1 MSQSDFDLEFFKDNG
16 FRRKVCPKCQRAFWS
31 LGDWES
37 CGEPPCDEYA
47 FIGNSPMKEPLG
59 LHETREAYLSFFEA
73 NGHTRIGRYPIV
85 ARWRND
91 VFFTQA
97 SIYDFQPYVLEGTI
111 DPPANPLTI
120 SQTCVR
126 FNDIENVGKTG
137 RHFTFFEMMAHHVFN
152 RIDREEIYFKSRTV
166 ELCHRFFTERMGT
179 DPRKMRYIEEWW
191 EGGGNSGPCLEVI
204 LVGVE
209 VATLVFMMFK
219 ETSQGR
225 VPLSMRVVDTGYG
238 LERICWVSQG
248 TSSAYEAVFGP
259 VVEDLKDRVGVS
271 SNNDIMKEYA
281 KIAGMT
287 NARTS
292 SEIMA
297 IREKTAARMGI
308 SYQELMQTVG
318 PLEDI
323 YVICDHSRALA
334 IMLNDAVV
342 PSNAREGYFARL
354 LIRRALRSIRNL
366 KLDLRLDEIVAK
378 QIDFFR
384 DTFPELSS
392 NREDILNI
400 VRVEEERYHDTL
412 ERGRQLVAKMEKGM
426 KPGQT
431 IGKEMLIELYDSH
444 GLNPEIVAEFSE
456 VPVEI
461 PDDFYLQ
468 VAKRHETPD
477 AEAEQSS
484 DEAVEM
490 TETVPLY
497 YDDVHMDEFEA
508 TVTAVREDGVVLDRS
523 AFYPEGGGQ
532 EWDLGTINGLPVSEV
547 VKVRKAIWH
556 KVPGLRV
563 AVGDKVKGQVDM
575 ERRRQLM
582 SHHTAAHII
591 NGVCRRMFGNH
602 IWQAGA
608 NKSLHEARLDITH
621 YENFSPEQIDLIE
634 KEANRLVMRDIATEV
649 SFQERDE
656 AEACYGFRLY
666 QGGVVPGKTIRV
678 VDVPGVDAEAC
689 GGLHVRR
696 TGEIGPIRINRSKRI
711 QDGVVRIEYQSGMAA
726 VESMIHDKTAV
737 GEVAEELN
745 VPRDQAV
752 AAVAKLRSEHREA
765 LKSLE
770 SVSREMA
777 QSAGADLLQK
787 APVVGGVRVICY
799 MAKEGEDATE
809 LSKTFSAHDQ
819 VVSVISAHGPKP
831 RILVARSPDLSLD
844 CRELLK
850 DVMSIVGG
858 GGGGKPDFAQG
869 GGGEQSKVAEALDKV
884 PEMVRARLG

>member
-1 MSQSDFDLEFFKDNG
+1 MSQSDFDLEFFRDHG

-97 SIYDFQPYVLEGTI
+97 SIYDFQPYVLNGTI
-111 DPPANPLTI
+111 EPPANPLTI

-152 RIDREEIYFKSRTV
+152 RIDREEIYFKSHTV

-179 DPRKMRYIEEWW
+179 DPEKMRYIEEWW

-204 LVGVE
+204 LDGVE
-209 VATLVFMMFK
+209 VATLVFMMFR
-219 ETSQGR
+219 ETPRGR
-225 VPLSMRVVDTGYG
+225 VPLDMRVVDTGYG

-248 TSSAYEAVFGP
+248 SSSAYEAVFGP
-259 VVEDLKDRVGVS
+259 VVEGLKEQVGVS
-271 SNNDIMKEYA
+271 SDNDIMKEYA

-297 IREKTAARMGI
+297 IREMTASRLGI
-308 SYQELMQTVG
+308 SYEELMRTVG

-334 IMLNDAVV
+334 IMINDAVV
-342 PSNAREGYFARL
+342 PSNTREGYFARL

-366 KLDLRLDEIVAK
+366 QLDLRLDEIVAK
-378 QIDFFR
+378 QIDFFQG
-384 DTFPELSS
+384 TFPEMAS

-400 VRVEEERYHDTL
+400 IRVEEDRYHDTL
-412 ERGRQLVAKMEKGM
+412 ERGRQLVAKMAKGM
-426 KPGQT
+426 KPGEI

-468 VAKRHETPD
+468 VAKQHETPD
-477 AEAEQSS
+477 ENTKEETT
-484 DEAVEM
+484 DESGLP
-490 TETVPLY
+490 ETVPLY
-497 YDDVHMDEFEA
+497 YEDVHLQHFQAQVVAIKD
-508 TVTAVREDGVVLDRS
+508 DGLILDRT

-532 EWDLGTINGLPVSEV
+532 EWDLGTINGLAVTQV
-547 VKVRKAIWH
+547 LKMGKAVWH
-556 KVPGLRV
+556 QVPGLD
-563 AVGDKVKGQVDM
+563 AKVGDRVQGEVDM

-621 YENFSPEQIDLIE
+621 YENFSPSQIVEIE
-634 KEANRLVMRDIATEV
+634 RECNRLVMQDIATNI
-649 SFQERDE
+649 SFCERDE
-656 AEACYGFRLY
+656 AEARHGFRLY

-689 GGLHVRR
+689 GGLHVRS

-726 VESMIHDKTAV
+726 VQAMIEDKLAV
-737 GEVAEELN
+737 NHVAEELN
-745 VPRDQAV
+745 VSRDQAE
-752 AAVAKLRSEHREA
+752 AAVSKLRAEHREA
-765 LKSLE
+765 VKALDSLN
-770 SVSREMA
+770 REMA
-777 QSAGADLLQK
+777 QNAGVDLMK
-787 APVVGGVRVICY
+787 TAPQVQGVKVICY
-799 MAKEGEDATE
+799 MAQEGEDATE
-809 LSKTFSAHDQ
+809 LSKTFSAGQ
-819 VVSVISAHGPKP
+819 GVVSVVSAHGPKP
-831 RILVARSPDLSLD
+831 RILVARSPDVDLD

-869 GGGEQSKVAEALDKV
+869 GGGDPAKVAEALEKV
-884 PEMVRARLG
+884 PKMLASRLA

>member
-1 MSQSDFDLEFFKDNG
+1 MSQSDFDLEFFKDHG

-31 LGDWES
+31 LGDWDS

-47 FIGNSPMKEPLG
+47 FIGNSPMNEPLG

-97 SIYDFQPYVLEGTI
+97 SIYDFQPYVLNGTI
-111 DPPANPLTI
+111 EPPANPLTI

-204 LVGVE
+204 LDGVE

-225 VPLSMRVVDTGYG
+225 IPLDMRVVDTGYG

-259 VVEDLKDRVGVS
+259 VVEDLKDKVGVS

-308 SYQELMQTVG
+308 SYQELMRTVG

-366 KLDLRLDEIVAK
+366 KLDLHLDEIVAK

-400 VRVEEERYHDTL
+400 VRVEEARYHDTL

-444 GLNPEIVAEFSE
+444 GLNPEIVAEFSQI
-456 VPVEI
+456 PVEI

-477 AEAEQSS
+477 EEEESS
-484 DEAVEM
+484 IEESEDM
-490 TETVPLY
+490 TETLPLY

-508 TVTAVREDGVVLDRS
+508 MVTAVRDDGVVLDRT

-532 EWDLGTINGLPVSEV
+532 EWDLGSINGLPVSGV
-547 VKVRKAIWH
+547 VKTRKAIWH
-556 KVPGLRV
+556 QVPGLK
-563 AVGDKVKGQVDM
+563 ASVGDKVRGKVDM
-575 ERRRQLM
+575 DRRRQLM

-621 YENFSPEQIDLIE
+621 YENFSPEQIKLIE
-634 KEANRLVMRDIATEV
+634 RESNRLVMQDIATEI

-656 AEACYGFRLY
+656 AEACHGFRLY

-678 VDVPGVDAEAC
+678 VNVPGVDAEAC

-726 VESMIHDKTAV
+726 VESMIQDKATV
-737 GEVAEELN
+737 SHVAEELN
-745 VPRDQAV
+745 IPRDQAST
-752 AAVAKLRSEHREA
+752 AVARLRSEHREA
-765 LKSLE
+765 LKNLE
-770 SVSREMA
+770 SLSREMA
-777 QSAGADLLQK
+777 QSAGADLMQR
-787 APVVGGVRVICY
+787 APVVDGVRVICY
-799 MAKEGEDATE
+799 MANEGEDATE
-809 LSKTFSAHDQ
+809 LSKAFSANDMT
-819 VVSVISAHGPKP
+819 VSVVSAHGPKP
-831 RILVARSPDLSLD
+831 RILVARSPDVDLD

-869 GGGEQSKVAEALDKV
+869 GGGEASKVAEALEKV
-884 PEMVRARLG
+884 PEMVRARMG

>member
-1 MSQSDFDLEFFKDNG
+1 MSQSDFDLEFFKDNN
-16 FRRKVCPKCQRAFWS
+16 FIRKVCPKCSRAFWS

-37 CGEPPCDEYA
+37 CGEPPCDEYS
-47 FIGNSPMKEPLG
+47 FIGNSPMKEALN
-59 LHETREAYLSFFEA
+59 LHETREAYLSFFES

-97 SIYDFQPYVLEGTI
+97 SIYNFQPYVLNGTI
-111 DPPANPLTI
+111 EPPANPLTI

-204 LVGVE
+204 LDGVE

-219 ETSQGR
+219 ETSEGR
-225 VPLSMRVVDTGYG
+225 VALDMTVVDTGYG

-248 TSSAYEAVFGP
+248 SSSAYEAVFGP
-259 VVEDLKDRVGVS
+259 VVEDLKNRVGVS
-271 SNNDIMKEYA
+271 SNNEIMKEYA

-287 NARTS
+287 NARTA
-292 SEIMA
+292 SEIMS
-297 IREKTAARMGI
+297 IREKTAKRMGI
-308 SYQELMQTVG
+308 TYEELMKTVA

-334 IMLNDAVV
+334 IMINDAVV
-342 PSNAREGYFARL
+342 PSNTREGYFARL

-366 KLDLRLDEIVAK
+366 QLDLRLDDIVAK
-378 QIDFFR
+378 QIDFFLQ
-384 DTFPELSS
+384 TFPEMVA

-400 VRVEEERYHDTL
+400 VRVEEERYHETL
-412 ERGRQLVAKMEKGM
+412 ERGRSLISKMTKSM
-426 KPGQT
+426 KPGET
-431 IGKEMLIELYDSH
+431 IGAEMLIELYDSH
-444 GLNPEIVAEFSE
+444 GLNPEIVAEFAD
-456 VPVEI
+456 VKVEI

-477 AEAEQSS
+477 EGTEKSA
-484 DEAVEM
+484 DEGSKLP
-490 TETVPLY
+490 ETIALY
-497 YDDVHMDEFEA
+497 YEDVMQDEFQA
-508 TVTAVREDGVVLDRS
+508 TVLAVRDGSFVLDRS

-532 EWDLGTINGLPVSEV
+532 EWDLGSINDHPVK
-547 VKVRKAIWH
+547 KVIKIQKSILH
-556 KVPGLRV
+556 SVPGLKLK
-563 AVGDKVKGQVDM
+563 VGDKVHGKVDM

-608 NKSLHEARLDITH
+608 NKSIHEARLDITH
-621 YENFSPEQIDLIE
+621 YENFSVEQIAEIE
-634 KEANRLVMRDIATEV
+634 QESNRLVMQDIATNI
-649 SFQERDE
+649 SFRERDE
-656 AEACYGFRLY
+656 AEARYGFRLY

-726 VESMIHDKTAV
+726 VTAMLRDKHTV
-737 GEVAEELN
+737 SDIAEELN
-745 VPRDQAV
+745 IPREKTQEAVMKIRSELRDASRTLEAMNRELAHNAGAGLLDQAPMV
-752 AAVAKLRSEHREA
+752 K
-765 LKSLE
+765 
-770 SVSREMA
+770 
-777 QSAGADLLQK
+777 
-787 APVVGGVRVICY
+787 GVKVICY
-799 MAKEGEDATE
+799 LAKEGEDANE
-809 LSKTFSAHDQ
+809 LSKTFSMGNK
-819 VVSVISAHGPKP
+819 VVSVVAAYGPKP
-831 RILVARSPDLSLD
+831 RILVARSSDVDVD

-850 DVMSIVGG
+850 DVMVIVGG

-869 GGGEQSKVAEALDKV
+869 GGGDQTLVSEALKKV
-884 PEMVRARLG
+884 PDMLQNRLP